1 MSARLNS
8 RNLRVTCRN
17 AVDKSLQAL
26 QDAEEDDEGLVR
38 LAAFEDEIRSAR
50 DALDAILTELDE
62 AEDLEANVQPRT
74 PPIVTRRTS

>member
-1 MSARLNS
+1 MITRRNS
-8 RNLRVTCRN
+8 KSLRVRCRDV
-17 AVDKSLQAL
+17 ADLGTLVMRQA
-26 QDAEEDDEGLVR
+26 QDDEAGLER